1 MYTSNGGNR
10 WHQLPSGTLFSLRSL
25 SFIGRTHGW
34 MAGDA
39 GTILQYQSDQLPVEA
54 ELFLPLVIVS

>member
-1 MYTSNGGNR
+1 
-10 WHQLPSGTLFSLRSL
+10 
-25 SFIGRTHGW
+25 

-39 GTILQYQSDQLPVEA
+39 GTILRYQSDQLPVEA